1 MASTKRL
8 GFVRDYVNRVARSS
22 PARLAL
28 GVFALIIAV
37 ETLLLQLPAA
47 TATGKRAPFI
57 DSLFQATSAVCVTGL
72 TTTSIAN
79 DWSFFG
85 QLILAFGMK
94 IGGLGVMTMASIL
107 ALAVSRHIGLT
118 QRMLAA
124 METKSED
131 RLGAVGSLI
140 RAVIV
145 TSLSCEILIFA
156 VLLPRFLTLH
166 EHVAT
171 AVWHAFFTALSIFN
185 NVGFVA
191 LPEGLEAHVG
201 DWWLIT
207 PVIAGTFAGA
217 LGFPVMLDLRHH
229 WRRPRDLTL
238 HSKLTLTTY
247 VAIFLAAALIIAAS
261 EWNNP
266 DTFGPLALHEKIQTA
281 LLFGVN
287 SRSSG
292 LTTIDVSQM
301 TRGSWFLLDILM
313 FIGGGSAS
321 TAGGIKVTTVA
332 VMTLAIIA
340 EARGDQ
346 DIEAFGRRVPPST
359 LRLAVGV
366 VGLGTLIV
374 AFSVFFLLLV
384 TPYTL
389 DVISFEVISAFATTG
404 LSVGITADLPLIGK
418 YWLVALMFAG
428 RTGTMTLAAALA
440 LRDRRRLI
448 RMPEERPTIG

>member
-1 MASTKRL
+1 MPTKTRMAQLREWM
-8 GFVRDYVNRVARSS
+8 NRVARTS

-28 GVFALIIAV
+28 GVFALIITV
-37 ETLLLQLPAA
+37 ETLLLQLPFA
-47 TATGKRAPFI
+47 TSSGTRAPFI

-72 TTTSIAN
+72 VTTSIAE

-85 QLILAFGMK
+85 QVILAFGMK

-131 RLGAVGSLI
+131 RLGTVGPLI
-140 RAVIV
+140 RAVIITSV
-145 TSLSCEILIFA
+145 TAELTIFSI
-156 VLLPRFLTLH
+156 LLPRFLSFHDSALR
-166 EHVAT
+166 AI
-171 AVWHAFFTALSIFN
+171 WNAFFTALSIFN

-191 LPEGLEAHVG
+191 LPEGLDAHLG
-201 DWWLIT
+201 DWTIIG
-207 PVIAGTFAGA
+207 PVIVGTFVGA
-217 LGFPVMLDLRHH
+217 LGFPVMLDIRQH

-238 HSKLTLTTY
+238 HSKLTISTY
-247 VAIFLAAALIIAAS
+247 FFIFLGSAIIIGAS

-266 DTFGPLALHEKIQTA
+266 DTFGAMALHEKIQTA

-292 LTTIDVSQM
+292 LSTIDVSQM
-301 TRGSWFLLDILM
+301 TRGSWFLIDILM

-346 DIEAFGRRVPPST
+346 DVEAFGRRIPPST

-366 VGLGTLIV
+366 VGLGVLIV

-384 TPYTL
+384 TPFSL
-389 DVISFEVISAFATTG
+389 DVISFEVISAFATVG
-404 LSVGITADLPLIGK
+404 LSTGITADLPLIAK
-418 YWLVALMFAG
+418 YWLVALMFSG

>member
-1 MASTKRL
+1 MAQPTRKTR
-8 GFVRDYVNRVARSS
+8 VREWINHLARTS

-28 GVFALIIAV
+28 AVFALIIAM
-37 ETLLLQLPAA
+37 ETLLLQLPFA
-47 TATGKRAPFI
+47 TSTGKRAAFI

-72 TTTSIAN
+72 TTTSIAT
-79 DWSFFG
+79 DWSIFG
-85 QLILAFGMK
+85 QIILAFGMK

-131 RLGAVGSLI
+131 QLGAVSSLI

-145 TSLSCEILIFA
+145 VSLTCEMTIFA
-156 VLLPRFLTLH
+156 ILLPRFMTLK
-166 EHVAT
+166 EGFAQ
-171 AVWHAFFTALSIFN
+171 AAWHAFFTALSIFN

-191 LPEGLEAHVG
+191 LPEGFEAHMG

-207 PVIAGTFAGA
+207 PVIIGTTIGA
-217 LGFPVMLDLRHH
+217 LGFPVMLDIRHH
-229 WRRPRDLTL
+229 WREPRKLTL
-238 HSKLTLTTY
+238 HSKLTLSAY
-247 VAIFLAAALIIAAS
+247 LLIFLGAAFVIGVS
-261 EWNNP
+261 EWSNP
-266 DTFGPLALHEKIQTA
+266 DTFGPLAFHEKIQTA

-332 VMTLAIIA
+332 VMTLAILA

-346 DIEAFGRRVPPST
+346 DIEAFGRRIPPST

-366 VGLGTLIV
+366 CGLGSLIV
-374 AFSVFFLLLV
+374 AFSIFFLLLV
-384 TPYTL
+384 TPYSL
-389 DVISFEVISAFATTG
+389 DVLSFEVISAFATTG
-404 LSVGITADLPLIGK
+404 LSVGITPDLPLIGK

>member
-1 MASTKRL
+1 MIDKSVLEHAREWI
-8 GFVRDYVNRVARSS
+8 NRVARSS

-28 GVFALIIAV
+28 AVFALIIAT
-37 ETLLLQLPAA
+37 ETALLQLPFA
-47 TATGKRAPFI
+47 TSSGRRAPFI

-72 TTTSIAN
+72 TTTSIAD
-79 DWSFFG
+79 DWSIFG
-85 QLILAFGMK
+85 QVILAFGMK
-94 IGGLGVMTMASIL
+94 IGGLGVMTLASIL

-131 RLGAVGSLI
+131 RLGAVGSLM

-145 TSLSCEILIFA
+145 TSLTCEILIFL
-156 VLLPRFLTLH
+156 VLLPRFLTLTDSIPR
-166 EHVAT
+166 AM
-171 AVWHAFFTALSIFN
+171 WNAFFMALSIFN

-191 LPEGLEAHVG
+191 LPEGLEAHIG
-201 DWWLIT
+201 DWWIIS
-207 PVIAGTFAGA
+207 PIIIGTVAGA

-229 WRRPRDLTL
+229 WRRPRGLTL
-238 HSKLTLTTY
+238 HSKLTITTY
-247 VAIFLAAALIIAAS
+247 LAILLGAATIIGAS
-261 EWNNP
+261 EWTNP
-266 DTFGPLALHEKIQTA
+266 DTFGPLAFHEKIQTA

-346 DIEAFGRRVPPST
+346 DIEAFGRRIPPST

-366 VGLGTLIV
+366 AGLGTLIV

-418 YWLVALMFAG
+418 YWLVALMFSG

>member
-1 MASTKRL
+1 MTSKTRL
-8 GFVRDYVNRVARSS
+8 EQGREWVNRIARSS

-28 GVFALIIAV
+28 AVFALIIAC
-37 ETLLLQLPAA
+37 ETALLQLPVA
-47 TATGKRAPFI
+47 TASGRRAPFI

-72 TTTSIAN
+72 TTTSIAE
-79 DWSFFG
+79 DWSFLG
-85 QLILAFGMK
+85 QAILAFGMK
-94 IGGLGVMTMASIL
+94 VGGLGVMTMASIL

-145 TSLSCEILIFA
+145 VSISCETLIFCI
-156 VLLPRFLTLH
+156 LLPRFLTLDEDVPH
-166 EHVAT
+166 AL
-171 AVWHAFFTALSIFN
+171 WYAFFSALSIFN
-185 NVGFVA
+185 NVGFVI
-191 LPEGLEAHVG
+191 LPEGLEAHTG

-207 PVIAGTFAGA
+207 PIIVGTLIGA

-229 WRRPRDLTL
+229 WREPRKLTL
-238 HSKLTLTTY
+238 HSKLTITTY
-247 VAIFLAAALIIAAS
+247 LSIFAAAAVLIAMT
-261 EWNNP
+261 EWHNA
-266 DTFGPLALHEKIQTA
+266 DTLGPLALHEKIQTS

-287 SRSSG
+287 ARSSG
-292 LTTIDVSQM
+292 FTTIDVSQM

-340 EARGDQ
+340 EARGDR
-346 DIEAFGRRVPPST
+346 DIEAYGRRIPPST
-359 LRLAVGV
+359 LRLAIGV
-366 VGLGTLIV
+366 VGLGSLIV
-374 AFSVFFLLLV
+374 AFSIFFLLVV
-384 TPYTL
+384 TPYSL

-404 LSVGITADLPLIGK
+404 LSVGITSSLPLVGK
-418 YWLVALMFAG
+418 YWLVGLMFAG
-428 RTGTMTLAAALA
+428 RTGTMTMAAALA